1 MSLGWNLQVSILCV
15 ILLAGV
21 PIKAAEADLAELEE
35 RAIAAAVTA
44 VAPSVVRIETIGGI
58 EQLGGMLLG
67 EGPTTGLIVAP
78 EGWIISSAFNFIRQ
92 PASILVTLPDGQR
105 AAARIV
111 ARDHSRML
119 VLLKAD
125 FPQPLPVPEA
135 APVGEMTVGQW
146 SIAVGRSF
154 DAKQPNVSVGV
165 LSAKNRIWS
174 RAIQTD
180 AKVSPS
186 NYGGPLID
194 IRGRVMGV
202 LVPLAPD
209 AQGEIAGAEWYDSGI
224 GFAVPLADILA
235 RLPQLQAGRDL
246 HPGLLGITLEG
257 EDIYSSKP
265 TLTAVQARSP
275 AYEAG
280 LRAGDTIVE
289 VEGAPVASQV
299 QLKHALGPRDA
310 GDQVRLA
317 ATRGVERLEFTVP
330 LVDKLVPY
338 EHPFLGILPDRT
350 AAGPGVLVR
359 YVYLDSGA
367 SAAGIRVGDR
377 LVLLDGKP
385 IENAESLRLD
395 LANRQ
400 LGQAVPVGLEREADK
415 LSVQVKLG
423 SLPTTI
429 PDSLPAAKRDE
440 KGEAAAGVETGMIE
454 IKVPEEPNRCDG
466 WVPEDYAAN
475 RRYGLLVQLPAPG
488 DFDRPA
494 FAEQWRSAAE
504 EQELIVLAPQ
514 AAQPT
519 GWQPTEIDFIRK
531 AMEQALTHYSI
542 DRSRIVVY
550 GHQASGTMA
559 FLVGFR
565 FRDLIRGIAAMEAA
579 PPSRVRLPDNDPV
592 ERLAIYL
599 LVPTESKSLERID
612 AAAKA
617 LAEMKYPV
625 TLKRVPAPPAR
636 FPMSNDPSCSA
647 GSTRS
652 TASDSLCV
660 CRGSAMGFK
669 SNAAEARK
677 TQSIARHGEV

>member
-1 MSLGWNLQVSILCV
+1 MSPGWNLLVSILCV

-21 PIKAAEADLAELEE
+21 PIKAADADLAELEE
-35 RAIAAAVTA
+35 RAIAAAITA
-44 VAPSVVRIETIGGI
+44 IAPSVVRIETIGGI

-67 EGPTTGLIVAP
+67 EGPTTGLTVASD
-78 EGWIISSAFNFIRQ
+78 GWIISSAFNFIRQ

-174 RAIQTD
+174 RDSDRRQSVAQQLRRTAD
-180 AKVSPS
+180 RYPRTGHGSA
-186 NYGGPLID
+186 
-194 IRGRVMGV
+194 RA
-202 LVPLAPD
+202 PLAGS
-209 AQGEIAGAEWYDSGI
+209 QGEIAGAEWYDSGI

-235 RLPQLQAGRDL
+235 RLPQLQAGKDL
-246 HPGLLGITLEG
+246 HPGLLGIALEG

-265 TLTAVQARSP
+265 TISAVQAKSP

-289 VEGAPVASQV
+289 VEGVPVASQV
-299 QLKHALGPRDA
+299 QLKHALGPHDA
-310 GDQVRLA
+310 GDEVRLA
-317 ATRGVERLEFTVP
+317 ATRGAERLEFTVP

-338 EHPFLGILPDRT
+338 EHPCLGILPDRT

-359 YVYLDSGA
+359 YVYVDSGA

-385 IENAESLRLD
+385 IENAESLRVD

-415 LSVQVKLG
+415 LSVSVKLG
-423 SLPTTI
+423 PLPTTI
-429 PDSLPAAKRDE
+429 PDSLPAAKREGNGD
-440 KGEAAAGVETGMIE
+440 AAAGVETGLIE

-466 WVPEDYAAN
+466 WVPEDYSPS
-475 RRYGLLVQLPAPG
+475 RRYGLLVHLPAPG
-488 DFDRPA
+488 EFDRGA
-494 FAEQWRSAAE
+494 FAEQWRSVAE

-519 GWQPTEIDFIRK
+519 GWQPTEIDFVRK

-565 FRDLIRGIAAMEAA
+565 IRDLVRGIAAVEAA
-579 PPSRVRLPDNDPV
+579 PPSRVRLPDNEPV

-612 AAAKA
+612 AAAKV

-625 TLKRVPAPPAR
+625 TVKRAPRAASPL
-636 FPMSNDPSCSA
+636 PDEQ
-647 GSTRS
+647 RS
-652 TASDSLCV
+652 ELLRWLDTLD
-660 CRGSAMGFK
+660 R
-669 SNAAEARK
+669 
-677 TQSIARHGEV
+677 I